1 MPLATIRSRRGT
13 SAQWIAANPIL
24 GLGELGWET
33 DLRQGKFGDGTT
45 AYNSL
50 PYSVGGVGVG
60 LYPSP
65 GRNLGLSLLP
75 ADPVSANGTMS
86 PTAGVGLVAQA
97 VANQSGSTVSVVL
110 NVATA
115 GVALTNT
122 FVAVY
127 DSTGVRLGVS
137 ANLSTSLQSTGSKIL
152 TISSATLVA
161 GATYYIFLVIG
172 GGTTQPVLRA
182 FPANGVPNLGN
193 VNRFFTYSTGLT
205 AAPSPLVLG
214 TLVAVTTAHPA
225 LGAI

>member
-1 MPLATIRSRRGT
+1 MPLATLRTRRGT

-50 PYSVGGVGVG
+50 PYSVGGVSVG
-60 LYPSP
+60 LYPTP
-65 GRNLGLSLLP
+65 GRDLGLSLLP
-75 ADPVSANGTMS
+75 ADPVIATGTMS
-86 PTAGVGLVAQA
+86 PTAGVGLVARA
-97 VANQSGSTVSVVL
+97 VANQSGSTVSIVL
-110 NVATA
+110 NVNTA

-122 FVAVY
+122 FLAVY

-137 ANLSTSLQSTGSKIL
+137 ANLSTSLQSGGGKIL
-152 TISSATLVA
+152 TISSAALVA
-161 GATYYIFLVIG
+161 GGVYYIFLVVG
-172 GGTTQPVLRA
+172 GGTTMPVLKA
-182 FPANGVPNLGN
+182 FPASGVPNIGN

-214 TLVAVTTAHPA
+214 TLVAVSSAHPV